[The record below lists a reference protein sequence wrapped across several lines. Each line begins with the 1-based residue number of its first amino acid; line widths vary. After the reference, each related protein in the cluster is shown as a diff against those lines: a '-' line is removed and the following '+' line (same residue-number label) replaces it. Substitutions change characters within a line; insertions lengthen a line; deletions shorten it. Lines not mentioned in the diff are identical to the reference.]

1 MINLDRKTYKE
12 IDFDIAKR
20 IIKLRKRKKISQR
33 DLALKSSVSYAS
45 IKRFEQTGE
54 ISLGSLTKIAIAL
67 DVDKQLDNL
76 FDNVPFNSI
85 EEVINEQNK

>member
-20 IIKLRKRKKISQR
+20 IIKLCKRKKISQR
-33 DLALKSSVSYAS
+33 DSALKSSVSYAS

-85 EEVINEQNK
+85 EEENK

>member
-20 IIKLRKRKKISQR
+20 IIKLRKRRKISQR

-54 ISLGSLTKIAIAL
+54 ISLSSLTKIAIAL

-85 EEVINEQNK
+85 EEENK

>member
-20 IIKLRKRKKISQR
+20 IIKLRKRRKISQR

-85 EEVINEQNK
+85 EEENK

>member
-12 IDFDIAKR
+12 IDFDIAER
-20 IIKLRKRKKISQR
+20 NIKLRKRKKILQR

-85 EEVINEQNK
+85 EEENK